1 MFKTC
6 ILLLG
11 GAVTGIIATS
21 KNFEFPKIVFPT
33 KSDDI
38 SILEEQIKRLSQSLP
53 SISLPLANVDVF
65 PPSFYFISSVL
76 FGAVV
81 VMGILSVGGMFVSI
95 LQPISQSVNRLFT
108 ICTFG
113 VFSKPKLYETEE
125 FREAV
130 RLAQKPNMDAL
141 GNKLEK
147 AILDGGT
154 NLTNITTDLL
164 SKSNDSTL
172 ILIQDLK
179 QEVKDEMTN
188 RSYITMVSE
197 LRQQLR
203 QLLAN
208 QLDLKSIYSEC
219 LLLREQFSMMIGFL
233 HVYKQSLDMLPDNAV
248 QMASFLL
255 IILRSIHEVS
265 KELNALNEHVR
276 TKSFCEDDLVSASV
290 DLPIAKDDKGKS
302 IARDDKAPLDSQKT
316 QEPLLYTDVPCSS
329 SSNPAFLSAVPKPLD
344 HTLFEGIR
352 GRDSAWN
359 AILEKG
365 FSIEKSVLGKN
376 HFAIE
381 DRGVLEDKIRVI
393 LKETQENTASDV
405 LSFSARQAAN
415 IINFQEFANKDAV
428 FLLKMNPADLT
439 NGLKKVRSLLGM
451 EHVNE
456 VVHYANPFRTPSFFP
471 LISRLW
477 NGPDKN
483 EVEVSVRVPNVFDDL
498 HFEDSVNVLPVRSPA
513 LDLFSSLL

>member
-21 KNFEFPKIVFPT
+21 KNFEFPKIKF

-53 SISLPLANVDVF
+53 SISLPLSNVDVF
-65 PPSFYFISSVL
+65 PPSFYFIASVV

-95 LQPISQSVNRLFT
+95 LKPISQSVNQLFT

-154 NLTNITTDLL
+154 DLTNITTDLL
-164 SKSNDSTL
+164 NESNNFTVRL
-172 ILIQDLK
+172 IEDLK

-276 TKSFCEDDLVSASV
+276 TKSFCEEDLVSASV
-290 DLPIAKDDKGKS
+290 DFPIAIDLPLS
-302 IARDDKAPLDSQKT
+302 SLARDDKAPLDSQKT

-329 SSNPAFLSAVPKPLD
+329 SSNPLSAVPKPLD

-365 FSIEKSVLGKN
+365 FSIEKSVSGKN
-376 HFAIE
+376 NFAIE

-439 NGLKKVRSLLGM
+439 NGLRKVRSVLGM

-471 LISRLW
+471 LISRIW

-483 EVEVSVRVPNVFDDL
+483 EVGVSVRVPNVFDDL
-498 HFEDSVNVLPVRSPA
+498 QFEDSVNVLTVRSPT